1 MTHILVNSAV
11 SWGPRY
17 TTALN
22 AVLEAWKNS
31 WQGNIP
37 AMRGDRTV
45 LVQDFMSGKNSRPLV
60 LALIYHIKDSQLDD
74 LDVEDMLLEHME
86 ERLHE

>member
-17 TTALN
+17 ATALT

-31 WQGNIP
+31 WQGEIP

-45 LVQDFMSGKNSRPLV
+45 LVQEFMKGNLTRPLV

-74 LDVEDMLLEHME
+74 LDVEDMLLEYME
-86 ERLHE
+86 EHT